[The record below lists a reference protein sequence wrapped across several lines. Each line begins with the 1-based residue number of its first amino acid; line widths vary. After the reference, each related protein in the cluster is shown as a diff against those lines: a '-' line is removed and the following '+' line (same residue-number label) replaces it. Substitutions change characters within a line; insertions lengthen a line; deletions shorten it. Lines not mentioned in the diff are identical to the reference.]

1 MVNYKHQYE
10 QVKKM
15 LSMYQDEIVPGMMAK
30 IEELESHLKELESNE
45 PLTLEELRQMD
56 GEPVWITFVSPTD
69 TCPAHWRIWNTHEYQ
84 PCELEACGTV
94 WMAYRRKPYVAPVRS
109 GEWLICCDGYYPY
122 CSKCGEEPYRA
133 NNRNLPK
140 FCPNCGA
147 RMDGE

>member
-1 MVNYKHQYE
+1 MTNYKHQYE

-15 LSMYQDEIVPGMMAK
+15 LTTYQDEIVPGMRAK

-94 WMAYRRKPYVAPVRS
+94 WMAYRRKS
-109 GEWLICCDGYYPY
+109 
-122 CSKCGEEPYRA
+122 EEVS
-133 NNRNLPK
+133 
-140 FCPNCGA
+140 
-147 RMDGE
+147 